1 MPPFTKPTIF
11 TTPFAANGEKTLLP
25 LVQSAEGRASL
36 NDGFPVE
43 TQLPI
48 RAGGL
53 PPMRAD
59 FNGAL
64 NLTTEHDVFQLMGGR
79 YTFETEVAAADGYP
93 KGVELYFSNPAIPLK
108 LRSLKDNNKDDF
120 NTNPGYIGQSWAI
133 VGPGLIPWNNLFVFS
148 PPCIAFGSDGKLY
161 QCLQTNGPGT
171 DGGVREPVENNG
183 YWEGLIPDTKP
194 DQFVI
199 GEFYYFRH
207 PVLRPGFQPAQG
219 GLVENAVTLYPSAWE
234 YLQTYEGRM
243 LCKTEA
249 EWQAMTTATWHT
261 NADGTKIGWNG
272 IGGAPFYVQDLA
284 AGTLRMPDL
293 RGMYAEAAGFDSL
306 GVGGARGD
314 EIRDIPGSF
323 CSADEGD
330 TGTEKSGP
338 NNVSGAFGLQLG
350 NGTYVSD
357 ASVYADRYRIA
368 LMPSRV
374 VPTGPVN
381 APRRWGALACAYL
394 GQPGL

>member
-1 MPPFTKPTIF
+1 MSPSIKPTIF
-11 TTPFAANGEKTLLP
+11 TTPFAANGEKTLPP

-79 YTFETEVAAADGYP
+79 YTFETAVAAADGYP
-93 KGVELYFSNPAIPLK
+93 KGVELYFSNPAMPLK
-108 LRSLKDNNKDDF
+108 LRSMKDNNKDDF

-133 VGPGLIPWNNLFVFS
+133 VGPGLIPWNDFFVFS

-171 DGGVREPVENNG
+171 DGGVRVPEENKG
-183 YWEGLIPDTKP
+183 YWERLIPDTKP

-207 PVLRPGFQPAQG
+207 PTIKPGFAAAQG
-219 GLVENAVTLYPSAWE
+219 GLISGAYQGKNITEYPIWA
-234 YLQTYEGRM
+234 YLQTAEGQL
-243 LCKTEA
+243 LCKSEA
-249 EWQAMTTATWHT
+249 QWQAMTTATWHT
-261 NADGTKIGWNG
+261 NADGSKIGWDG
-272 IGGAPFYVQDLA
+272 IGGAPFYVQDLS

-293 RGMYAEAAGFDSL
+293 RGMYAEAAGFASL
-306 GVGGARGD
+306 GVGDVQGDGERRKSGKVSLLFPGGFETSTTAGVFKTSGARTAAYGTASSW
-314 EIRDIPGSF
+314 GSLEF
-323 CSADEGD
+323 DNAG
-330 TGTEKSGP
+330 
-338 NNVSGAFGLQLG
+338 
-350 NGTYVSD
+350 
-357 ASVYADRYRIA
+357 SVPIA
-368 LMPSRV
+368 
-374 VPTGPVN
+374 TKTQ
-381 APRRWGALACAYL
+381 PRSWGALACAYL
-394 GQPGL
+394 GQPAS